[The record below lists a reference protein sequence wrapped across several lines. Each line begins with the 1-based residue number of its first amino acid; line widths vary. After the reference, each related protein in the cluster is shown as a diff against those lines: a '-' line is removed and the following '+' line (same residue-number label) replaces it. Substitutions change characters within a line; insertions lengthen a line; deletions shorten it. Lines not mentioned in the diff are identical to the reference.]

1 MNGVQTRNV
10 IGFPDQLASDSK
22 KGSKEYGLVVA
33 RAIESE
39 WFRKESG
46 TSRFYNNRTVGAAT
60 KQSTNMKA
68 MKN

>member
-46 TSRFYNNRTVGAAT
+46 TSRFYNNRDT
-60 KQSTNMKA
+60 
-68 MKN
+68 